1 MDVILGPL
9 VAIIGI
15 VIDLYVW
22 ALIISAVLSWLV
34 AFNIVN
40 TQNKFV
46 YMAGDFLYRI
56 TEPLLGRIRRLL
68 PNLGGID
75 LSPIVAILALIFL
88 KDVLI
93 RFYMKIV

>member
-15 VIDLYVW
+15 VIDLYIW

-46 YMAGDFLYRI
+46 YMVGDFLYRV

-68 PNLGGID
+68 PNFGGID
-75 LSPIVAILALIFL
+75 LSPIVAILAFIFL
-88 KDVLI
+88 TDVLI
-93 RFYMKIV
+93 RFYMKMG

>member
-9 VAIIGI
+9 VKITLY
-15 VIDLYVW
+15 VIELYVW

-46 YMAGDFLYRI
+46 CMVGDFLKRI
-56 TEPLLGRIRRLL
+56 SEPLLGRIRRFL
-68 PNLGGID
+68 PNFGGID
-75 LSPIVAILALIFL
+75 LFGFREHV
-88 KDVLI
+88 
-93 RFYMKIV
+93 Y